1 MSSTASATVARKSR
15 IFLVDDHPLV
25 REGLANLINQQ
36 DDLMVCGEAED
47 GAEAL
52 SGIGAVRPDV
62 ALIDISLKN
71 ESGLELVKNLEARF
85 PLVALIVLSM
95 HDEALYAERALRA
108 GARGYVMKRET
119 TKSVLTAIRRVVE
132 GDVYVSERF
141 VNVMA
146 RRLGSSRRAAA
157 NSPVELLSDRELEVF
172 RLLGQGRSTSQIAED
187 LHLSLK
193 KIRCPLVR
201 RIAPGGHSLGRRDS
215 RKITRRSSPR
225 SSKRSH
231 RVVSHKKNFSI
242 LISKINYIV
251 DAPKFQQPC
260 ARAFGR
266 RCNHGVDPK
275 KWTHLGS
282 DVSVRLLL

>member
-1 MSSTASATVARKSR
+1 MNSKPIGPKRRVLL
-15 IFLVDDHPLV
+15 IDDQPLV
-25 REGLANLINQQ
+25 REGLTNLINGQ
-36 DDLMVCGEAED
+36 DDLMVCGEAEGSA
-47 GAEAL
+47 GAMA
-52 SGIGAVRPDV
+52 GIARSRPDV

-71 ESGLELVKNLEARF
+71 ESGLELVKNLDSQF

-119 TKSVLTAIRRVVE
+119 TKSVLNAIRRVVE

-193 KIRCPLVR
+193 TVQVYCARAKEKFAV
-201 RIAPGGHSLGRRDS
+201 HSLGELLRAAIRWE
-215 RKITRRSSPR
+215 
-225 SSKRSH
+225 
-231 RVVSHKKNFSI
+231 
-242 LISKINYIV
+242 
-251 DAPKFQQPC
+251 DA
-260 ARAFGR
+260 
-266 RCNHGVDPK
+266 
-275 KWTHLGS
+275 TH
-282 DVSVRLLL
+282 VK